1 MPDEDIKS
9 MQWIP
14 TRKTDVLVHAQML
27 KNGRALA
34 TSCPNLVSLHQK
46 TTKTDANSLRTK
58 IHEYELNELN
68 ELNIKR
74 TIIWALHGAYDFATL
89 GAI

>member
-1 MPDEDIKS
+1 
-9 MQWIP
+9 
-14 TRKTDVLVHAQML
+14 ML

-89 GAI
+89 GAR

>member
-1 MPDEDIKS
+1 
-9 MQWIP
+9 
-14 TRKTDVLVHAQML
+14 ML

-68 ELNIKR
+68 IKR